1 MKFVKNLG
9 AKVYTAIALSVI
21 GLLIWRIIDTKF
33 IYHPPQFQSVLLLPE
48 EKLPVWEASDSATLT
63 ESQATLSAQLSAQAY
78 LVMEVN
84 SRTVLVEK
92 NALVPLPPAS
102 TTKLMTAL
110 TALDLFELNEIV
122 EVSTQA
128 AQENNGGGLFPHEQ
142 LTVRDLL
149 IGLLVSSA
157 NDAAYALAEH
167 AAGGTDTFMVRMNQ
181 LARELQLN
189 QTLYQNPTGY
199 DDPPNVTT
207 ARDLA
212 VLSLQVLEDPQLVE
226 WLGLQQA
233 VVYNTAGNIRHFLFP
248 TNELLGKNPLIIAGK
263 TGTTDLAGE
272 VLISVVKYQGRLIL
286 IIVIGSTDRY
296 ADTQILLNWLQY
308 NLAWQ

>member
-1 MKFVKNLG
+1 MAHAGEYG
-9 AKVYTAIALSVI
+9 ANRSVLKPERTQANAISNAGSAPKLHSSIALIYDQQTQRPLYTKNS
-21 GLLIWRIIDTKF
+21 DTQTP
-33 IYHPPQFQSVLLLPE
+33 I
-48 EKLPVWEASDSATLT
+48 ASI
-63 ESQATLSAQLSAQAY
+63 
-78 LVMEVN
+78 
-84 SRTVLVEK
+84 
-92 NALVPLPPAS
+92 
-102 TTKLMTAL
+102 TKLMTAL

-233 VVYNTAGNIRHFLFP
+233 VVYNTAGNIRHFLFT